1 MMDNIPFIKNSEGK
15 YAVPCQIKI
24 SDVCVQSGEFCVAKE
39 DARDWVE
46 DDFWIFSGEGWICPR
61 CNEQIYVN
69 MAKIKPKHMR

>member
-1 MMDNIPFIKNSEGK
+1 MTDDISFIKNSEGK

-24 SDVCVQSGEFCVAKE
+24 AENCVKSGEYCDDEE

>member
-1 MMDNIPFIKNSEGK
+1 MTGDISFITNSEGK

-24 SDVCVQSGEFCVAKE
+24 AENCVQSGEYCDNE
-39 DARDWVE
+39 GDARDWVE